1 MTTLH
6 DRFTAQAAKT
16 PDAIALTFAGQ
27 NLTYG
32 ELDRR
37 ANQLANQ
44 LRFLGVGPES
54 LVGLLLDRSL
64 ELVVGILGILKAGGA
79 YVPLDPSAPRE
90 RLAFQLADCAAP
102 VLVTRT
108 GLPLPETD
116 AIQVL
121 LDTLDGPDTAPLS
134 GATGENLAYVIYTS
148 GSTGKPK
155 GCLVEHRNVLPLF
168 NNPAFAATES
178 DVWTLFHSYAFDF
191 SVWEIWGALLF
202 GGRLVIP
209 TEAERRAGE
218 AFHAL
223 LRREG
228 VTILNQSP
236 TAFTQ
241 LMLADS
247 HAPKLTSLRTVILA
261 AEKLEVASLK
271 PWFARYGDNQ
281 PLLWNL
287 YGITETTVFVSYRRI
302 TATDTDSTNS
312 PIGVAFPGWDLHVL
326 DGELWVGGVGVTR
339 GYLNRPELTAER
351 FVEHEGQRV
360 YKSGDL
366 VRVLEN
372 GELDYIG
379 RADLQVK
386 LRGHRIELGEI
397 ESALCH
403 VPGIRGAAVVLAD
416 DRLVAFTL
424 GEEVPTATLTAAL
437 RESLPAYMVPTQ
449 FVRLE
454 SFPMT
459 VNGKLDRKVLMA
471 SLPVGLPPS
480 PRPAGGNHGAEGW
493 VLALWQKVIGTDA
506 PLSPDDAFFD
516 IGGHSLLLAQVR
528 EAIQTQFGVELS
540 VVELFE
546 YPTAQALAQRIA
558 AGNSQTPQNHGIRER
573 ALRQREATARL
584 RRH

>member
-6 DRFTAQAAKT
+6 DRFAAQAAKT
-16 PDAIALTFAGQ
+16 PDAHALTLSGQ
-27 NLTYG
+27 HLTYA

-37 ANQLANQ
+37 ANQLAHH
-44 LRFLGVGPES
+44 LIALGVGPET
-54 LVGLLLDRSL
+54 LVGLLMNRSF
-64 ELVVGILGILKAGGA
+64 ELVIGILGILKAGGA
-79 YVPLDPSAPRE
+79 YVPLDPSAPSE

-102 VLVTRT
+102 VLVTRSDMSVPNT
-108 GLPLPETD
+108 
-116 AIQVL
+116 AAQVVA
-121 LDTLDGPDTAPLS
+121 LDTLHGESSAPTPR
-134 GATGENLAYVIYTS
+134 ATGENLAYVIYTS
-148 GSTGKPK
+148 GSTGRPK

-168 NNPAFAATES
+168 ENPAFAATES

-191 SVWEIWGALLF
+191 SVWELWGALLF

-209 TEAERRAGE
+209 TEAERRAAD

-223 LRREG
+223 LHREG
-228 VTILNQSP
+228 VTVLNQSP

-247 HAPKLTSLRTVILA
+247 AAPKLTALRTVILA

-281 PLLWNL
+281 PQLWNL

-302 TATDTDSTNS
+302 TTADTNSTNS
-312 PIGVAFPGWDLHVL
+312 PIGVAFPGWELHVL

-339 GYLNRPELTAER
+339 GYHNRPELTAER
-351 FVEHEGQRV
+351 FVEHAGQRV

-397 ESALCH
+397 ESALCRI
-403 VPGIRGAAVVLAD
+403 PGIRGAAVTLAY

-424 GEEVPTATLTAAL
+424 GEEVPTTTLTTAL

-459 VNGKLDRKVLMA
+459 LNGKLDRKALLA

-493 VLALWQKVIGTDA
+493 VLALWQRVIGIDA
-506 PLSPDDAFFD
+506 ALSPDDAFFD

-528 EAIQTQFGVELS
+528 EAIRAQFGVELS

-546 YPTAQALAQRIA
+546 FPTAKALAQRIA
-558 AGNSQTPQNHGIRER
+558 EGNRETSQNHGIRER
-573 ALRQREATARL
+573 ALRQREAAARL